1 MSKKIKA
8 SFTVEAAVVFP
19 TILIVLIS
27 ILYLS
32 FYLYD
37 RVKAESAVNHI
48 LEQGRDY
55 ILYNIDPYTGLMDKE
70 AYLNKSAVYFLNG
83 YEEEERYL
91 QQYAL
96 VYGTDIFFISK
107 IKESNIQVK
116 HNVLQIEITIDITI
130 PTRQIKKFFAGSGF
144 TYTYKKEIS
153 LKKREEYVRLFE
165 VTYGVGTKI
174 EAVNKAVEAL
184 RRWLK

>member
-1 MSKKIKA
+1 MNKKIKA

-19 TILIVLIS
+19 TILVVLIS

-37 RVKAESAVNHI
+37 RVRTESAVNHI

-55 ILYNIDPYTGLMDKE
+55 ILYNIDPYTGLMNKE
-70 AYLNKSAVYFLNG
+70 AYLNKSVVYFLNG
-83 YEEEERYL
+83 YEKEELYL

-96 VYGTDIFFISK
+96 LYGVDIFFISK

-116 HNVLQIEITIDITI
+116 NNILQMEITIDSTI
-130 PTRQIKKFFAGSGF
+130 PTRQIKKFFTGSGF
-144 TYTYKKEIS
+144 TYTYKKDIS
-153 LKKREEYVRLFE
+153 LKKKEEYVFLYE
-165 VTYGVGTKI
+165 VTHGIGSKI
-174 EAVNKAVEAL
+174 EAVNKAMEAL
-184 RRWLK
+184 KQWLK